1 MIMKLSLSPRSTVR
15 LKLLMRQQRM
25 RSLIKSL
32 TLMQMLRLSKKL
44 SKMPTF
50 PSKLMLPMHKK
61 TLISKKLISKK
72 LLLTF

>member
-32 TLMQMLRLSKKL
+32 TLMQTLRLSKKS

-50 PSKLMLPMHKK
+50 PSKLMLPMPKK
-61 TLISKKLISKK
+61 ALISKKLISKK